1 MDKGTMVGIDRTV
14 FGKDATVR
22 TGAGGHIREQTLVFE
37 MLPVVIPTVVLVCLL
52 PFELGRSQRL

>member
-37 MLPVVIPTVVLVCLL
+37 MLPVVIPTVVLMCLF
-52 PFELGRSQRL
+52 PFELR